1 MVSDFALRVTEAIAV
16 ARRNA
21 EALMNDSLV
30 CMRPTGRTTR
40 IDGKTVPELSEVWS
54 GRGKVQS
61 RQSYPS
67 QPEFGGTTAAIAI
80 FEVHVSARE
89 SFDFMLDD
97 VFVVTES
104 LDANLV
110 GRRFRYRVDP
120 GKTWRTA
127 RRFNCEEV
135 AS

>member
-1 MVSDFALRVTEAIAV
+1 MSDFALRVSEAVTV

-21 EALMNDSLV
+21 EALMTDRLL
-30 CMRPTGRTTR
+30 CLRPTGRTSR
-40 IDGKTVPELSEVWS
+40 VDGKTVPELVEVWA

-61 RQSYPS
+61 HQSYPS
-67 QPEFGGTTAAIAI
+67 QPEIGGTTAAIAV
-80 FEVHVSARE
+80 FEIHIPAGE
-89 SFDFMLDD
+89 TFDFMLDD
-97 VFVVTES
+97 VFVVEDS
-104 LDANLV
+104 MDSNLT

-135 AS
+135 SS